1 MTKNKLAKARD
12 TMEKFYIEHS
22 IGITNAI
29 LISAP
34 IVAGVTAYALGMHW
48 YHKNIST
55 VAGCDIINDAD
66 VFGVDKDDI
75 TFTYAKKTVGET
87 IESIKENGFAISEQG
102 VNIMKAIIDNPVIV
116 D

>member
-1 MTKNKLAKARD
+1 MKNNKLAKAKNA
-12 TMEKFYIEHS
+12 MHKFYDDHY
-22 IGITNAI
+22 IGITNGI
-29 LISAP
+29 MIGIPL
-34 IVAGVTAYALGMHW
+34 VAGVTIVALERHW

-55 VAGCDIINDAD
+55 VAGCDILNDAD
-66 VFGVDKDDI
+66 VFGVEKDDV

-102 VNIMKAIIDNPVIV
+102 LELMKTIIDNPVIV

>member
-1 MTKNKLAKARD
+1 MKNNKLAKAKNA
-12 TMEKFYIEHS
+12 MHEFYEDHY
-22 IGITNAI
+22 IGITNGI
-29 LISAP
+29 MIGIPL
-34 IVAGVTAYALGMHW
+34 VAGVTAYALGMHW

-66 VFGVDKDDI
+66 VFGVEKDDV
-75 TFTYAKKTVGET
+75 TFTYAKKTVSET

-102 VNIMKAIIDNPVIV
+102 LELMKTIIDNPVIV